1 MKGTQLLIKALI
13 SEGVEKLFGYPG
25 GFVVDIFD
33 ELYQQN
39 QVELILPRH
48 EQAMV
53 HEADGYARTTGRV
66 GVCLGTS
73 GPGATNMVTGIATA
87 NYDSVPLVCFTG
99 QVPTPLIG
107 NDAFQEA
114 DIIGITRSICKYGIV
129 VRDRKDLG
137 RIIKEAFHIAQTGK
151 PGPVIVDLPKDI
163 MLQEGDEFYPDTVNI
178 RGYKPNTRVHMGQVK
193 KALELL
199 EQAKKPVLLAGG
211 GLVIAS
217 AHTEFRQLVER
228 LNIPVIT
235 TLMGKG
241 ILPTN
246 HTLYIGNLGMHG
258 NIASNKAIN
267 ECDVLLSIGTR
278 FNDRITGRISEFA
291 KDAKI
296 IHIDIDAASI
306 SRNIVVDIPI
316 VADAKLAVTKLLER
330 AQPLSTKAWLKRI
343 TEFGGKSNLIQ
354 KEGGV
359 TPYHIL
365 EQINQSFSEAIIA
378 ADVGQNQMWTMQYL
392 ELNENKRLI
401 TSGGMGTMG
410 YGFPAAIGAKLG
422 NPDKT
427 VLCITGDGG
436 FQMNLQEMAT
446 AMAQELPI
454 IVCILNN
461 GYLGMVRQWQ
471 ELFYD
476 NRYSG
481 TCMRYR
487 KSCAK
492 NCMDPKKECPPYL
505 PDFVAFAESYG
516 AMGIRVTKESEIK
529 TALEQAAAN
538 RQRLTIIEFII
549 DSHELVLPMVQS
561 GKSLSE
567 MIIG

>member
-1 MKGTQLLIKALI
+1 MKGTELLVKALI

-25 GFVVDIFD
+25 GFVVDLFD
-33 ELYQQN
+33 ALYKQDK
-39 QVELILPRH
+39 VELILPRH

-53 HEADGYARTTGRV
+53 HEADGYARTTGKV
-66 GVCLGTS
+66 GVCLATS

-114 DIIGITRSICKYGIV
+114 DIIGITRSICKYGVV
-129 VRDRKDLG
+129 VRDRRDLG
-137 RIIKEAFHIAQTGK
+137 RIIKEAFIIAQTGK
-151 PGPVIVDLPKDI
+151 PGPVIIDLPKDI
-163 MLQEGDEFYPDTVNI
+163 MLEEGDDVYPDTVTI
-178 RGYKPNTRVHMGQVK
+178 RGYKPNSGVHMGQIK

-199 EQAKKPVLLAGG
+199 EQSKRPVLLAGG
-211 GLVIAS
+211 GLVIAN
-217 AHTEFRQLVER
+217 AHKELLQLVER
-228 LNIPVIT
+228 MNIPVIT

-246 HTLYIGNLGMHG
+246 HPLAIGNLGMHG
-258 NIASNKAIN
+258 NIASNRAIN

-291 KDAKI
+291 KVAKI

-316 VADAKLAVTKLLER
+316 VADAKLAVGKLLEK
-330 AQPLSTKAWLKRI
+330 AEPLNTKDWLERI
-343 TEFGGKSNLIQ
+343 EAYRGKNNSIQ
-354 KEGGV
+354 SEEEM
-359 TPYHIL
+359 TPYRIL
-365 EQINQSFSEAIIA
+365 EQINQSFQESIVV
-378 ADVGQNQMWTMQYL
+378 ADVGQNQMWTMQFL
-392 ELNENKRLI
+392 ELNENRKLI
-401 TSGGMGTMG
+401 TSGGFGTMG

-422 NPDKT
+422 NPEKT

-446 AMAQELPI
+446 AMAQELPV

-492 NCMDPKKECPPYL
+492 NCMDPEKKCPPYL

-516 AMGIRVTKESEIK
+516 AMGIRVTKGSQIK
-529 TALEQAAAN
+529 AALEQAAAN
-538 RQRLTIIEFII
+538 KQGPTIIDFII
-549 DSHELVLPMVQS
+549 DSHSLVLPMVQS